1 MKKLFTLFLLGAFT
15 LAVVACDNKSEKEE
29 AKDQIEEST
38 EEVKDAVEDAGE
50 EIEEAAEEV
59 GEGTEEVV
67 EEGEEEVEEVVEE
80 KPIQKI
86 EKKKKN

>member
-38 EEVKDAVEDAGE
+38 EEMGDAVEDAV
-50 EIEEAAEEV
+50 EEV
-59 GEGTEEVV
+59 DDATEEVTEEV
-67 EEGEEEVEEVVEE
+67 EENVEEATEEVEEV
-80 KPIQKI
+80 KTI
-86 EKKKKN
+86 EKKKKKN